1 MLEVVSDGWGLIAVR
16 AEEATVATVFPTDPT
31 DPTGEPTTPSGHVR
45 AAMSVSLPAAG
56 PHRRMA

>member
-16 AEEATVATVFPTDPT
+16 AEEPTVATVAPTN
-31 DPTGEPTTPSGHVR
+31 PTGEPRTLSGHVR